1 MAIQLA
7 LAMVSIMNS
16 LIYCM
21 KNVLNM
27 MCKPILDIGIF
38 GGFVG
43 SREHFG
49 MNYNADV
56 RMPHDR
62 AWDFIYNNG
71 VSVAYL
77 SFAEVDQYGNVNV
90 YFMAD

>member
-7 LAMVSIMNS
+7 SVTASIMNS
-16 LIYCM
+16 LIYCT
-21 KNVLNM
+21 KNVFDVM
-27 MCKPILDIGIF
+27 SIHCQCGIF

-62 AWDFIYNNG
+62 AWIYNNG

-77 SFAEVDQYGNVNV
+77 SFAEVDQYGNVSTCLTS
-90 YFMAD
+90 MTD

>member
-1 MAIQLA
+1 
-7 LAMVSIMNS
+7 
-16 LIYCM
+16 
-21 KNVLNM
+21 
-27 MCKPILDIGIF
+27 
-38 GGFVG
+38 
-43 SREHFG
+43 

-90 YFMAD
+90 SYFNDRLNGCGGFIDITQSVNKIIFSGTL